1 MVIAAVLRL
10 LSLPAS
16 KAKSKML
23 LVIIAGDLESYF
35 KARIRQEGSLEG

>member
-1 MVIAAVLRL
+1 MVIATVLKL

-23 LVIIAGDLESYF
+23 LAITAGDLESYF
-35 KARIRQEGSLEG
+35 KARIKQEGSLEG